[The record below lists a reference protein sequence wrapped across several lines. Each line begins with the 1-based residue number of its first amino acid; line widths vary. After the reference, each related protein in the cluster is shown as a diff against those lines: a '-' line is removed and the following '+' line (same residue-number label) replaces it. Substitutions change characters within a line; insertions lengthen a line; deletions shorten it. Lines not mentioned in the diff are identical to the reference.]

1 METALMS
8 DSEFDDVAAH
18 LLEPEES
25 LDSEQTGIDLDE
37 GYSPPESPQELQAW
51 GLTTS
56 EARAHESLARRLA
69 RELPDATDRWD
80 GDGIGDS
87 ADSDGELIDDQ
98 VGDTRAGRLVAFGID
113 PTDPSADYRAH
124 DVGID
129 GGAASA
135 EEAAMHIVSD
145 EDTINSRQWRLS

>member
-1 METALMS
+1 METALMAI
-8 DSEFDDVAAH
+8 SEFDDVEAH

-37 GYSPPESPQELQAW
+37 GYSPPERPRELRAW
-51 GLTTS
+51 GLTAR
-56 EARAHESLARRLA
+56 EARTHESLARRLA
-69 RELPDATDRWD
+69 REVPDVTDQWD
-80 GDGIGDS
+80 GDGIGDT

-98 VGDTRAGRLVAFGID
+98 VGDMRAGRLVAFALD
-113 PTDPSADYRAH
+113 ATDPGTDYRAH

-135 EEAAMHIVSD
+135 EEAAMHIVVD
-145 EDTINSRQWRLS
+145 EDTSDGEGWRL

>member
-1 METALMS
+1 MS
-8 DSEFDDVAAH
+8 NSEFDDVAAH

-51 GLTTS
+51 GLIAS

-69 RELPDATDRWD
+69 RELPDLTDRWD

-98 VGDTRAGRLVAFGID
+98 AGDIRAGRLVAFGPD
-113 PTDPSADYRAH
+113 PTDPTADYRAH

-145 EDTINSRQWRLS
+145 EDTITSQQWRLS

>member
-1 METALMS
+1 MGI
-8 DSEFDDVAAH
+8 SEFDDVQAH

-37 GYSPPESPQELQAW
+37 GYSPPERPRELRAW
-51 GLTTS
+51 GLTAW
-56 EARAHESLARRLA
+56 EARTHESLARRLA
-69 RELPDATDRWD
+69 REVPEVTDEDD

-87 ADSDGELIDDQ
+87 ADSAGEPIDDQ
-98 VGDTRAGRLVAFGID
+98 VGDMRAGRLVAVDID
-113 PTDPSADYRAH
+113 PAYPGLDYLAR

-135 EEAAMHIVSD
+135 EEAAMHIVVA
-145 EDTINSRQWRLS
+145 EDTGDGE